1 MIFILSTWLIEC
13 SNSSL
18 SKNQV
23 SGTSKDT
30 AANGSSTNNS
40 SEATTESN
48 SDNIKNSE
56 YDIIIYNYLPCKIY
70 EKRNIYE
77 CYKM

>member
-40 SEATTESN
+40 SEATTES
-48 SDNIKNSE
+48 S
-56 YDIIIYNYLPCKIY
+56 
-70 EKRNIYE
+70 
-77 CYKM
+77 